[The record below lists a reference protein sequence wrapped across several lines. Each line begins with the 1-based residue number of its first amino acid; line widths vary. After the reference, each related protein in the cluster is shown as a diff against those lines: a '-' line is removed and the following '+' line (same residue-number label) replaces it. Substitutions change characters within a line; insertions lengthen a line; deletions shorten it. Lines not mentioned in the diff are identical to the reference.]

1 MKTCEKF
8 NGYEALAEAIVVQ
21 AGIDY
26 LDYKMQLETAD
37 TDEKKKKLES
47 EIAKIEAFFRSR
59 WYLELTDT
67 NPEWL
72 LNKLNEGYEELKR
85 TNNLD
90 KIKQLQRV

>member
-37 TDEKKKKLES
+37 TDEKKKKLED
-47 EIAKIEAFFRSR
+47 EIAKIEAFFRSK
-59 WYLELTDT
+59 WYRELTDT
-67 NPEWL
+67 NPEWML
-72 LNKLNEGYEELKR
+72 TKLNEGYEELKR